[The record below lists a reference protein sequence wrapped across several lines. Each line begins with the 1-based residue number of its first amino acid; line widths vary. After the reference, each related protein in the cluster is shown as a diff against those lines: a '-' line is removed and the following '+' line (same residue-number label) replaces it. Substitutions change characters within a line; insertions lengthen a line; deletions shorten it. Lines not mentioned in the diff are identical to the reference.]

1 MNIAILDSYLTDL
14 LSIVSSRLI
23 NILVEGVIMALGD
36 RYDFRE
42 CNWQVRELPDGGI
55 MIRYDDQVIDN
66 DNKGR
71 YNTSPVIKVETN
83 QYHEIRFTTRSGS
96 QYYFSVGK
104 CAFPMHLLAL
114 QMRFGVEL

>member
-1 MNIAILDSYLTDL
+1 
-14 LSIVSSRLI
+14 
-23 NILVEGVIMALGD
+23 MAKGD

-55 MIRYDDQVIDN
+55 MIRYDDRVIDN

-83 QYHEIRFTTRSGS
+83 QYHEVRFTTRSGS
-96 QYYFSVGK
+96 QYYFKVSK
-104 CAFPMHLLAL
+104 CVFPMHLLAL
-114 QMRFGVEL
+114 TMRFGVEF